1 MLNSL
6 KRNPIIFAICFFSIF
21 VIARVIILGDPSKF
35 IVAGS
40 DFFEPEQWQEK
51 IHVKEGQGYD
61 GQFFFNYA
69 HNPFT
74 TQIQPHSKVDLPP
87 YRHQRIGYPTLS
99 WLLSFGNPNWLPYS
113 LIIVNLLA
121 AIGLSFFVLQFT
133 NQNENW
139 LARLAP
145 ILAPGILMS
154 VSRDLSE
161 VLATFFVVGAIYFI
175 LNKKA
180 LLFTLFTIFAL
191 LTRETEI
198 VILGPVILWIVINKE
213 IKLSARLLSILPI
226 VAIGTWKLVVIQ
238 NWYPNYES
246 PMQNLSF
253 PLWGFVHSFWLNL
266 QVSSIKEIIELVF
279 WIAYAVL
286 IIAIFTKS
294 IKQILSQKNVLNTP
308 FPIVIIATILF
319 SFIFSEAIYIDDWA
333 FVRVL
338 TSAIVVA
345 LLYLAKEN
353 QISKSWI
360 FSLLIISGLTFL
372 RLIVRI

>member
-1 MLNSL
+1 M
-6 KRNPIIFAICFFSIF
+6 I
-21 VIARVIILGDPSKF
+21 
-35 IVAGS
+35 
-40 DFFEPEQWQEK
+40 
-51 IHVKEGQGYD
+51 
-61 GQFFFNYA
+61 
-69 HNPFT
+69 
-74 TQIQPHSKVDLPP
+74 
-87 YRHQRIGYPTLS
+87 
-99 WLLSFGNPNWLPYS
+99 
-113 LIIVNLLA
+113 
-121 AIGLSFFVLQFT
+121 
-133 NQNENW
+133 
-139 LARLAP
+139 
-145 ILAPGILMS
+145 
-154 VSRDLSE
+154 
-161 VLATFFVVGAIYFI
+161 
-175 LNKKA
+175 KK
-180 LLFTLFTIFAL
+180 
-191 LTRETEI
+191 
-198 VILGPVILWIVINKE
+198 GINKE